1 MKKQDLLKTIL
12 SKINKLGLL
21 DEEVKEIEQILD
33 DYLPEDKIQNTID
46 NVIYYI
52 EKQYQNRYGDD
63 EILVSYPISAKLR
76 ISLLQFK
83 KNNNL
88 SFEEYKKFSNW
99 LVETVKKT
107 DMNIWNLCND
117 KYFNQFKNTYSEVEE
132 VIQEKKKIN
141 KKRLFTI

>member
-21 DEEVKEIEQILD
+21 DEEVKQIEQILD

-76 ISLLQFK
+76 IALQQFK
-83 KNNNL
+83 KQNNL
-88 SFEEYKKFSNW
+88 NFDEYKKFSNW
-99 LVETVKKT
+99 LVETVNKK
-107 DMNIWNLCND
+107 DMNIWHLCND

-141 KKRLFTI
+141 KKRLFVI